1 MKLIVGLGNPESR
14 YDNTRHNIGFAMLDR
29 YAAAQ
34 KITWREQAKF
44 HAVAARTTTAGE
56 TIIFAKP
63 TTYYND
69 CGIAARALIDF
80 YKLSHDDLLVIHDDI
95 VLGFG
100 KVRIRRGGQDAGN
113 NGLKSL
119 HRHIGQAFWHIRIG
133 ADNPRRRQI
142 GDIDFVLSEFNRDE
156 AQILAEWTAP
166 TVARIIDQFIA
177 GAISATSY
185 RLP

>member
-14 YDNTRHNIGFAMLDR
+14 YDNTRHNVGFAMLDQ
-29 YAAAQ
+29 YIAAQ
-34 KITWREQAKF
+34 KIAWREQVKF
-44 HAVAARTTTAGE
+44 HAITAHTITGSE
-56 TIIFAKP
+56 TVILAKP

-69 CGIAARALIDF
+69 CGITARALIDF
-80 YKLSHDDLLVIHDDI
+80 YKLSRDDLLVIHDDI
-95 VLGFG
+95 VLDFG

>member
-14 YDNTRHNIGFAMLDR
+14 YDNTRHNVGFAMLDW
-29 YAAAQ
+29 YTAAQ
-34 KITWREQAKF
+34 EITWREQAKF
-44 HAVAARTTTAGE
+44 HAVAARTAIAGE

-80 YKLSHDDLLVIHDDI
+80 YKLSRDDLLVIHDDI
-95 VLGFG
+95 VLDFG

-119 HRHIGQAFWHIRIG
+119 YRHIGQTFWHVRIG
-133 ADNPRRRQI
+133 ADNLRRRQI
-142 GDIDFVLSEFNRDE
+142 GDVDFVLSEFNRDE

>member
-14 YDNTRHNIGFAMLDR
+14 YDNTRHNVGFAMLDW

-44 HAVAARTTTAGE
+44 HAVTARTTTAGE

-63 TTYYND
+63 TTCYND

-80 YKLSHDDLLVIHDDI
+80 YKLSRDDLLVIHDDI
-95 VLGFG
+95 VLDFG

-119 HRHIGQAFWHIRIG
+119 HQHIGQAFWHVRIG
-133 ADNPRRRQI
+133 ADNLRRRQI
-142 GDIDFVLSEFNRDE
+142 GDVDFVLSEFNRDE
-156 AQILAEWTAP
+156 TQILAEWTAP
-166 TVARIIDQFIA
+166 TVARAIDQFVA
-177 GAISATSY
+177 GTISATSY
-185 RLP
+185 RLL